1 MKLALFKNGEKNQIA
16 GNNKN
21 KTMNIEG
28 TKVTTQKSAK
38 EIFTY
43 FTELSNFENLM
54 PENIQKFE
62 VDGDSF
68 IFGLKGMPEIRLI
81 LKNKTEYSNITL
93 GAASSKLPFTLAANI
108 EEVTENSSSV
118 QLQFDGEFNA
128 MMAMMIK
135 APLTKFVNTLTENI
149 EKL

>member
-1 MKLALFKNGEKNQIA
+1 
-16 GNNKN
+16 
-21 KTMNIEG
+21 
-28 TKVTTQKSAK
+28 
-38 EIFTY
+38 
-43 FTELSNFENLM
+43 M

-118 QLQFDGEFNA
+118 HTS
-128 MMAMMIK
+128 IRW
-135 APLTKFVNTLTENI
+135 
-149 EKL
+149 